1 MKDKVAVINWPEQ
14 FPDCPE
20 VSFSLENTG
29 DTLQLN
35 FKVREDR
42 SIARS
47 TFDNDRVWED
57 SCVEFF
63 IQFEGEQEY
72 YNLEASCNGY
82 ILLGYRKDR
91 SSAEHAPQEVMD
103 KIIRK
108 PSLGKGVVFEE
119 QHVEE
124 WTLALEIPVEAF
136 WKSNLKDFS
145 TVKAKGN
152 FYKIADALAR
162 PHYVSWAP
170 ISTEKPDYHRPEF
183 FQNIL

>member
-72 YNLEASCNGY
+72 YNLEASCNGF

-108 PSLGKGVVFEE
+108 PSLLGLWWN
-119 QHVEE
+119 HPIPTE
-124 WTLALEIPVEAF
+124 WTDEDIYVLDGDEGELKLSLHFDFADRPESGLYLLMQGGEILLTHVAC
-136 WKSNLKDFS
+136 
-145 TVKAKGN
+145 
-152 FYKIADALAR
+152 IAD
-162 PHYVSWAP
+162 
-170 ISTEKPDYHRPEF
+170 
-183 FQNIL
+183 